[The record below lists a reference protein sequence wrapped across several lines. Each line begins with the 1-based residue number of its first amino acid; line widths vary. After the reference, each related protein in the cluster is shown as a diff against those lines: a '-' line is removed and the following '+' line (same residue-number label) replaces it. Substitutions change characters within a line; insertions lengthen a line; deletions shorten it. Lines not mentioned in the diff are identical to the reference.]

1 MYIEYNIL
9 NGAEYARLRL
19 SVRNGATVSHHKS
32 ITLGRVL
39 DKQRMIFKSHEH
51 GVYQYDISTGK
62 RMPPP
67 EDFDIKVVRK
77 NAREILIVDFGNVN
91 FFQKYIERK
100 NLRSVID
107 SVGYGNPDSF
117 NSLLSYYLLE

>member
-39 DKQRMIFKSHEH
+39 DKQRMIFKSREH
-51 GVYQYDISTGK
+51 GVYQDRKS
-62 RMPPP
+62 
-67 EDFDIKVVRK
+67 VV
-77 NAREILIVDFGNVN
+77 
-91 FFQKYIERK
+91 
-100 NLRSVID
+100 
-107 SVGYGNPDSF
+107 
-117 NSLLSYYLLE
+117 